1 MHGGTARFTL
11 SRARWASADDAPLP
25 LPAASFASSR
35 AKAYLRKE
43 VGGWL
48 CICLSGA
55 DGEAGRVSG
64 ALKLVVGSVPRPQ
77 VARCR
82 GTKRV
87 LWIEDLGGAWPM
99 AFRWDALRGIRH
111 G

>member
-1 MHGGTARFTL
+1 MA
-11 SRARWASADDAPLP
+11 
-25 LPAASFASSR
+25 
-35 AKAYLRKE
+35 
-43 VGGWL
+43 L

-77 VARCR
+77 MARCR

-87 LWIEDLGGAWPM
+87 LWIEDLGGTWPITM
-99 AFRWDALRGIRH
+99 AMGFRWDALRGIRH